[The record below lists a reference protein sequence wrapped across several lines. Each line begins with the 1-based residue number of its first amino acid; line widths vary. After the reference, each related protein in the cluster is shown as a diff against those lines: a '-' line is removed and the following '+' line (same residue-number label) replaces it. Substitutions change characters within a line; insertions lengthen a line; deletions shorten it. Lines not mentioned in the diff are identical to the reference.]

1 MILRTAAGYI
11 SNIVAAMDEKIKKI
25 ISIGMGGHRYYV
37 QEMPGFWNLG
47 RDYAVMMDRKRL
59 HAGRFNSRKDAVLW
73 LLSYLSREL
82 EQPELE
88 LLDL

>member
-1 MILRTAAGYI
+1 MILRTAVGCI

-37 QEMPGFWNLG
+37 QEMPGYWNLG
-47 RDYAVMMDRKRL
+47 RNYAVMKDRKRL
-59 HAGRFNSRKDAVLW
+59 HQARFNSHKDAVLW

-82 EQPELE
+82 EAPALE

>member
-1 MILRTAAGYI
+1 ME
-11 SNIVAAMDEKIKKI
+11 EKIKKI
-25 ISIGMGGHRYYV
+25 ISIGMNGHRYYV
-37 QEMPGFWNLG
+37 QEMPGYWNLG

-59 HAGRFNSRKDAVLW
+59 HLARFNSRKDAVLW

>member
-1 MILRTAAGYI
+1 
-11 SNIVAAMDEKIKKI
+11 MDEKIKKI
-25 ISIGMGGHRYYV
+25 ISIGMGRHRYYV
-37 QEMPGFWNLG
+37 QEMPGYWNLG

-59 HAGRFNSRKDAVLW
+59 HAERFNSRKDAVLW

-82 EQPELE
+82 EKPELE